1 VKTKKATKQ
10 ILISFYKK
18 ETMSALNEIFKKIV
32 DKTELSTSKVELSLT
47 DDITKLNTAADSLIK
62 ELQVAKA
69 NLKDADNKIKAAKV
83 EAKKISDTTN
93 KKAADGNSLS
103 LKIADTIEKADKLA
117 KDLGVPSQ
125 SIAGYANANKN
136 YQSIEKL
143 IQEINSFLFSD

>member
-1 VKTKKATKQ
+1 
-10 ILISFYKK
+10 
-18 ETMSALNEIFKKIV
+18 MSALNEIFKKIV